1 MQHYPAEVRE
11 YFQHGPHRAV
21 AVRVKQPY
29 VIIAEYDDGAV
40 REYDM
45 APCLTGV
52 LSVLRNEKIFAQVFV
67 DDMDAIAW
75 DTPAG
80 HIDTSADTVYIYG
93 KPV

>member
-11 YFQHGPHRAV
+11 YFQHGPHRVV
-21 AVRVKQPY
+21 AVRAKEPY
-29 VIIAEYDDGAV
+29 VIIAEFDDGAV

-45 APCLTGV
+45 EPCLTGV
-52 LSVLRNEKIFAQVFV
+52 LSDLRNEAIFSQVYV
-67 DDMDAIAW
+67 DDIDAIAW

-93 KPV
+93 KPL